1 MASTAKTQ
9 DFFIGDLDLRVSTD
23 LTKAGELAP
32 ADAIGLMTDCTVSM
46 TTNEV
51 KLDAGFPQRTYAT
64 AVSSRDLT
72 ITGSLSEYTVGNL
85 AMLYGDKTAYEASL
99 TATAGTT
106 LTTAITAADATDL
119 VVAAETDFTIGDVIY
134 IHAPNDATD
143 VFVGEVTATAALSI
157 TIGYGVPREFA
168 IGSVVTK
175 AEAIILGAET
185 AIPPMTVQV
194 VGIMPLDQT
203 PFVYDIWKATISGTV
218 EVTNSTDSF
227 GTLPFTI
234 SPLAPSSGEIDC
246 DVFGADSVKK
256 AMLKQFVQGRLT
268 KGVSTAGSC

>member
-32 ADAIGLMTDCTVSM
+32 TDAIGLMTDCTVSM

-106 LTTAITAADATDL
+106 LPQHSTTKPMVKNLCSVESFAHHSQPYN
-119 VVAAETDFTIGDVIY
+119 F
-134 IHAPNDATD
+134 
-143 VFVGEVTATAALSI
+143 LS
-157 TIGYGVPREFA
+157 PPP
-168 IGSVVTK
+168 TK
-175 AEAIILGAET
+175 ECSLLKR
-185 AIPPMTVQV
+185 Q
-194 VGIMPLDQT
+194 
-203 PFVYDIWKATISGTV
+203 FYD
-218 EVTNSTDSF
+218 
-227 GTLPFTI
+227 
-234 SPLAPSSGEIDC
+234 
-246 DVFGADSVKK
+246 
-256 AMLKQFVQGRLT
+256 
-268 KGVSTAGSC
+268 